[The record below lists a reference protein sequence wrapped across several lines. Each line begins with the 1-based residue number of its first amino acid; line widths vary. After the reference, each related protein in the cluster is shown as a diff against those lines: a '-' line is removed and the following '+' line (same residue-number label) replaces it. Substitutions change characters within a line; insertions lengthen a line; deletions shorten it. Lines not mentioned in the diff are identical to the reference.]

1 MKKPLNA
8 APMGSPVVEQIARK
22 GDLIPGRLPLVHYL
36 RLRQP
41 PIVERNGT
49 EAAVLP
55 SSGSDGCSF
64 FYPTTITQGGKD
76 FDPQLIGE
84 ERNTKTFRK
93 WPMTLNRSQGR
104 AAIGGGKSLNFF
116 SVVVMFQAGN
126 EGEGLGQIYLLYF
139 HNCRISI
146 K

>member
-8 APMGSPVVEQIARK
+8 SPMGSPVVKQIARK
-22 GDLIPGRLPLVHYL
+22 GDLISGRLPLVHYL
-36 RLRQP
+36 CLRQP
-41 PIVERNGT
+41 PIMERKGM
-49 EAAVLP
+49 EAAVL
-55 SSGSDGCSF
+55 SSCGSEGCS

-76 FDPQLIGE
+76 FGPLLIGE
-84 ERNTKTFRK
+84 ERNTKTIRK

-104 AAIGGGKSLNFF
+104 ATIGSGKSLIFF
-116 SVVVMFQAGN
+116 SFVVMFQAGN
-126 EGEGLGQIYLLYF
+126 EGERLGQISLLYF

>member
-1 MKKPLNA
+1 
-8 APMGSPVVEQIARK
+8 MGSPVVEQIARK
-22 GDLIPGRLPLVHYL
+22 GDLISSRLPLVHYL
-36 RLRQP
+36 RLYQP

-55 SSGSDGCSF
+55 SSGSDGYS
-64 FYPTTITQGGKD
+64 FYPTTITQGVKD

-84 ERNTKTFRK
+84 ERNTQTFRK

-104 AAIGGGKSLNFF
+104 AAISGGKSLNFF

-126 EGEGLGQIYLLYF
+126 EGGGLDQIYYF
-139 HNCRISI
+139 ISI
-146 K
+146 IVGFQLNDFLN